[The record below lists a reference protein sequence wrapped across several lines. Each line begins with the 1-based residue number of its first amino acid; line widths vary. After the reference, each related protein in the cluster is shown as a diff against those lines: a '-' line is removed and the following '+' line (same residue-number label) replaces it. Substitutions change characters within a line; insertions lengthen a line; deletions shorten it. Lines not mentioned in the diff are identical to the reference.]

1 MAALRK
7 DRKKTSDSDDIEII
21 QVDKASIDEI
31 DKARRLQLPDHF
43 YLNKENTPDEVCIDC
58 ENYIPEQT
66 NHDKHTDEVIFK
78 YTIEDIGKFKRKQ
91 LSPPCMKGNLSW
103 RLVAK
108 PRWKH
113 NKKGKKSLSVCL
125 QNYLGIFLQCE
136 GDANSRTWKCE
147 VDASIKILKHNN
159 DEPLIKTIH
168 HLFCS
173 DKNIE
178 GCSKFILWNKLVNP
192 ANNYVKDNKVTIEV
206 CITSDITTNGISE
219 SPEEIGSTPSAS
231 SSTNNT
237 SGPLIQN
244 CSLLRQPGLV
254 QSSLTSLSLI
264 QTIPGYS
271 SYIPPLN
278 SIPSPRYQ
286 GSISTTSGY
295 TSYVPT
301 RPNYRPTSSRYS
313 PLSPSYQ
320 PTSPSYSPASPSY
333 SPTSPSYSPTSPS
346 YSPTS
351 PSYSPTSPSYS
362 PTSPSYSPSSPRY
375 SPTRPG
381 YSSTCSIYR
390 PTRLRYS
397 PTNPRYCSTRPS
409 CSPASPSYGPS
420 SSSYCPSPSYSPTSQ
435 GYFPTSPSYSPA
447 SPSYGPTSP
456 SYCLSP
462 SYSPTSPSYCPTS
475 PSYSPASPSY
485 GPTSPSY
492 CPSPSYSPTSP
503 SYCPISPS
511 YSPDYNFL

>member
-7 DRKKTSDSDDIEII
+7 DRRKTSDSDDITII
-21 QVDKASIDEI
+21 GEDKASIDQI

-58 ENYIPEQT
+58 ENYITEQT
-66 NHDKHTDEVIFK
+66 NHDEHTDEVTFK

-108 PRWKH
+108 PQWKH
-113 NKKGKKSLSVCL
+113 NKKRKKSLSLCL

-136 GDANSRTWKCE
+136 GDAISRTWKCKVE
-147 VDASIKILKHNN
+147 AAIKILKHNY

-173 DKNIE
+173 DKNSE
-178 GCSKFILWNKLVNP
+178 GYSKFIQWNELVNP
-192 ANNYVKDNKVTIEV
+192 DNNYVKDNKVTIEV
-206 CITSDITTNGISE
+206 CIKSDMTTNGISE
-219 SPEEIGSTPSAS
+219 SREEIGLTPSAS
-231 SSTNNT
+231 SSTNST
-237 SGPLIQN
+237 SRPLIQN
-244 CSLLRQPGLV
+244 CSLLQ
-254 QSSLTSLSLI
+254 QSGSVRSS
-264 QTIPGYS
+264 QTIPGYI
-271 SYIPPLN
+271 SYITPLN

-286 GSISTTSGY
+286 GNILTRSGY
-295 TSYVPT
+295 TSCIPT
-301 RPNYRPTSSRYS
+301 RPTISRYS

-320 PTSPSYSPASPSY
+320 PTSPSYSPTSPSY

-346 YSPTS
+346 YSPTSPSYSPTSPSYNPTS

-390 PTRLRYS
+390 PTRLRHS
-397 PTNPRYCSTRPS
+397 PTSPRYCPTR
-409 CSPASPSYGPS
+409 
-420 SSSYCPSPSYSPTSQ
+420 
-435 GYFPTSPSYSPA
+435 PSYSPA

-456 SYCLSP
+456 SYCPSP

-503 SYCPISPS
+503 SYYPTSPS
-511 YSPDYNFL
+511 YSPDYNFW

>member
-7 DRKKTSDSDDIEII
+7 DRRKTSDSDDIEII
-21 QVDKASIDEI
+21 GEDKASKDQI

-58 ENYIPEQT
+58 ENYIPKET

-78 YTIEDIGKFKRKQ
+78 YTIEDIAKFKRKQ

-108 PRWKH
+108 PQWK
-113 NKKGKKSLSVCL
+113 NKKKRTKSLSLCL

-136 GDANSRTWKCE
+136 GDEISRKWKCKVE
-147 VDASIKILKHNN
+147 ASIKILKHNS
-159 DEPLIKTIH
+159 DEPLTKTVH

-173 DKNIE
+173 KKNSE
-178 GCSKFILWNKLVNP
+178 GYSKFISWNELVNP
-192 ANNYVKDNKVTIEV
+192 ANNYVKDDKVTIEV
-206 CITSDITTNGISE
+206 CIKSDITSNSE
-219 SPEEIGSTPSAS
+219 SPEEIGLTPSAS
-231 SSTNNT
+231 SSLTSSTNNRSLT
-237 SGPLIQN
+237 QN
-244 CSLLRQPGLV
+244 CSLFQLPCFV
-254 QSSLTSLSLI
+254 PSSHTSLSFM

-286 GSISTTSGY
+286 DYISTRSRY
-295 TSYVPT
+295 TSYIPT

-313 PLSPSYQ
+313 PLSPSFSPISPSYRPTSPSYSPTSPSYC

-362 PTSPSYSPSSPRY
+362 PTSPSYCPSSPSY
-375 SPTRPG
+375 SPTSPSYSPISPG
-381 YSSTCSIYR
+381 YSSSSAWYSSTCSIYR
-390 PTRLRYS
+390 PTR
-397 PTNPRYCSTRPS
+397 PS
-409 CSPASPSYGPS
+409 H
-420 SSSYCPSPSYSPTSQ
+420 SQ
-435 GYFPTSPSYSPA
+435 T
-447 SPSYGPTSP
+447 
-456 SYCLSP
+456 SP

-475 PSYSPASPSY
+475 PSYC
-485 GPTSPSY
+485 PT
-492 CPSPSYSPTSP
+492 SPSYSPTSP
-503 SYCPISPS
+503 SYSPASPSYCPTSPS
-511 YSPDYNFL
+511 YSPTSPSYSPTSPSYSSDYSELW

>member
-21 QVDKASIDEI
+21 KVDEASTDEI
-31 DKARRLQLPDHF
+31 DKARRLQLPDYF

-58 ENYIPEQT
+58 DNYIPEHT
-66 NHDKHTDEVIFK
+66 NHDKHTDEVTFK

-113 NKKGKKSLSVCL
+113 NKKRKKSLSLCL
-125 QNYLGIFLQCE
+125 QNYLGIFLQCDE
-136 GDANSRTWKCE
+136 GDAILSTWECKVE
-147 VDASIKILKHNN
+147 AAIKILKHNN

-173 DKNIE
+173 AKNSE
-178 GCSKFILWNKLVNP
+178 GNSKFIPWNELVNP

-206 CITSDITTNGISE
+206 CIKSDITTNGISE
-219 SPEEIGSTPSAS
+219 SPEEIGLTPSTL

-237 SGPLIQN
+237 SRPLIQN
-244 CSLLRQPGLV
+244 WSLFQLPGLV
-254 QSSLTSLSLI
+254 QSSHTSLSLI
-264 QTIPGYS
+264 QTIPSYS

-278 SIPSPRYQ
+278 SIPRPRYQ
-286 GSISTTSGY
+286 GNISTGSGY
-295 TSYVPT
+295 TSYRPT

-320 PTSPSYSPASPSY
+320 PTSPSYSPTSPSYSPASPSY
-333 SPTSPSYSPTSPS
+333 SPTSPSYCPTSPSYSPTSPSYCPTSPSYSPTSPS

-362 PTSPSYSPSSPRY
+362 PTSPSYCPTSPSYSPRSPRY
-375 SPTRPG
+375 SPTSPG

-397 PTNPRYCSTRPS
+397 P
-409 CSPASPSYGPS
+409 AWS
-420 SSSYCPSPSYSPTSQ
+420 SSSYC
-435 GYFPTSPSYSPA
+435 
-447 SPSYGPTSP
+447 
-456 SYCLSP
+456 
-462 SYSPTSPSYCPTS
+462 
-475 PSYSPASPSY
+475 PASPSY

-503 SYCPISPS
+503 SYCPTSPSYSPASPSYCPTSPS
-511 YSPDYNFL
+511 YSPDYNFW